1 MKYSVIV
8 PSNNGETAQ
17 HHQQLSYIVAPNFCQ
32 VADFCKVVMNEL
44 MRMSK
49 FLRDVEVEIVPD
61 RPSSSEVSLTVAYF
75 MLIEDRFVNIT
86 LYIVIQRIWHLL
98 NTRTGLH

>member
-8 PSNNGETAQ
+8 HSNNGETAQ

-32 VADFCKVVMNEL
+32 VVMNEL

>member
-1 MKYSVIV
+1 
-8 PSNNGETAQ
+8 
-17 HHQQLSYIVAPNFCQ
+17 
-32 VADFCKVVMNEL
+32 

-49 FLRDVEVEIVPD
+49 SLRDVEVEIVPD

-86 LYIVIQRIWHLL
+86 LYIVILENLAPAQYSDRSPLTS
-98 NTRTGLH
+98 TRRT

>member
-1 MKYSVIV
+1 MKCSVIV
-8 PSNNGETAQ
+8 PSNKVETAQ

-32 VADFCKVVMNEL
+32 VVMNEL